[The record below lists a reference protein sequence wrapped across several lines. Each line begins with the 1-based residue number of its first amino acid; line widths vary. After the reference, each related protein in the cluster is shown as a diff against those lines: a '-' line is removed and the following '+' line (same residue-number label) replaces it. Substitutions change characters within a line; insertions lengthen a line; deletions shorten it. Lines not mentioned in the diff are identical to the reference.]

1 MARPHRSWLTA
12 PLLAL
17 LLGIAPLTAAAADA
31 PPEPFRRAQGTRHWA
46 FPRDHGQH
54 PGYRLEW
61 WYYTG
66 NLETAA
72 GRRFGYQVT
81 FFRLALPPRG
91 DGRASAWAADSLYLA
106 HAALSDVARTDFAH
120 DGRVGRDSLGVSGA
134 ALDRH
139 AVWLGPWRADA
150 LSDDPHGV
158 TLSVPAE
165 GFVLTLTLRARKP
178 PVLHG
183 DAGLDQKG
191 PQTGQASWYY
201 SLTRLETTGTIEVNG
216 VRHAVTGMSW
226 MDHEFGTNQLAAD
239 QAGWDWFAIRL
250 DDGSDLMLYRLRGKD
265 GSTGAFS
272 GGSLIDPAGG
282 VTALAPDRGDGA
294 GYRLEPLRR
303 WRSPRSEGSYPVAW
317 RIAVPQG
324 ALLLETTPAFDAQEL
339 LPGRGVPFP
348 YWEGAIMVRGTRA
361 GRPLRG
367 EGYMEL
373 TGYAGSLNAFFE

>member
-1 MARPHRSWLTA
+1 MAPIRSCHLW
-12 PLLAL
+12 LAL
-17 LLGIAPLTAAAADA
+17 LSGLLLAVPTAAADG
-31 PPEPFRRAQGTRHWA
+31 PPAEFLRAQGSREWA

-66 NLETAA
+66 NLATAS

-81 FFRLALPPRG
+81 FFRLALPRPAEART
-91 DGRASAWAADSLYLA
+91 SAWAADSLYLA
-106 HAALSDVARTDFAH
+106 HAALSDVARAEFH
-120 DGRVGRDSLGVSGA
+120 SDGRAGRGSLGVSGA

-150 LSDDPHGV
+150 LVDDPHGV
-158 TLSVPAE
+158 TLTVPAD
-165 GFVLTLTLRARKP
+165 GFTLMLTLRARKP

-183 DAGLDQKG
+183 ENGLDQKG
-191 PQTGQASWYY
+191 PATGQASWYY
-201 SLTRLETTGTIEVNG
+201 SLTRLETMGTIEVPG
-216 VRHAVTGMSW
+216 ERHKVSGTSW
-226 MDHEFGTNQLAAD
+226 MDHEFGTSQLAAD

-265 GSTGAFS
+265 GSTGAHS

-282 VTALAPDRGDGA
+282 VTVLLSDLGDGA
-294 GYRLEPLRR
+294 GYRLEPRRR
-303 WRSPRSEGSYPVAW
+303 WRSPDSDGSYPVAW
-317 RIAVPQG
+317 RIAVPQA
-324 ALLLETTPAFDAQEL
+324 ALELETTAAFDAQEL

-348 YWEGAIMVRGTRA
+348 YWEGAITVRGTRA
-361 GRPLRG
+361 GQPVSG

-373 TGYAGSLNAFFE
+373 TGYTGNLTPFFE